1 MAGKGKTALTR
12 RDATRLKAYLA
23 ELESLESR
31 EPEWFT
37 PETGAEIADY
47 YDEHGEVPAKYR
59 DRVATS
65 EVVDDETGETFT
77 AFYDVVYEAWN
88 KEVVELQAKY
98 RDTVLKALRYALES
112 GEATEDT
119 AQVGALLEKL
129 IANVERTTRAAGGD
143 AGDLFAQAY
152 LPMLNGALSTD
163 LMQLVTKGMTA
174 DTFTKTATFTT
185 RDGHKISIENF
196 DKLQAALG
204 TPAKKLFDTAVSYLT
219 DTNFYRAGRDSI
231 TPTVEIPLVEYG
243 EACGYDLTPRV
254 MPTDE
259 EQKEENERARGRVK
273 DFKRDVR
280 ANLKDLSSILW
291 TGEETKGRNRGD
303 YKEMRIVSSH
313 SIRDGVIRINFDI
326 DAAAYLMNAY
336 MMQLPTALLSIDNRN
351 PNAYAIGRKLAF
363 HNSNDQNRAKGT
375 ESTLSVEKL
384 LLSAPNIPGY
394 DELMD
399 SGQRNWKLR
408 IKKPLEAALEA
419 NRDVGVIS
427 RWEYRARK
435 TGETYTAE
443 TAQKLTWAQ
452 YSRLLVDFC
461 MVDAPEQ
468 TERREAIAA
477 AKAAAKA
484 QKAADKE
491 KTRRKRGRPRK
502 KRGGS

>member
-1 MAGKGKTALTR
+1 MTTKEKPALTR
-12 RDATRLKAYLA
+12 VDVTRLKAYLT
-23 ELESLESR
+23 ELERLEST

-37 PETGAEIADY
+37 LETGEEISNY
-47 YDEHGEVPAKYR
+47 YDEHGEIPAEYR

-65 EVVDDETGETFT
+65 EVVDEETGETFT
-77 AFYDVVYEAWN
+77 AFYDIAYEEWS
-88 KEVVELQAKY
+88 KELAELQARY
-98 RDTVLKALRYALES
+98 RDTVLKALRYALDS
-112 GEATEDT
+112 GEATEST

-129 IANVERTTRAAGGD
+129 IANVERTTRAAGGE
-143 AGDLFAQAY
+143 AGDLFTQAY

-163 LMQLVTKGMTA
+163 LMQLVTRGMKA
-174 DTFTKTATFTT
+174 DTFTRTATFTT

-219 DTNFYRAGRDSI
+219 DTNFYRAGRDHI

-243 EACGYDLTPRV
+243 EACGYELTPRV
-254 MPTDE
+254 MATDE
-259 EQKEENERARGRVK
+259 EQKEENERARQRVK
-273 DFKRDVR
+273 DFKKDVR
-280 ANLKDLSSILW
+280 ANLRDLSSILW

-313 SIRDGVIRINFDI
+313 SIRDGVIRINFDV
-326 DAAAYLMNAY
+326 DAAAYLINAY
-336 MMQLPTALLSIDNRN
+336 VMQLPTALLSIDNRN

-384 LLSAPNIPGY
+384 LLSAPNIPTY
-394 DELMD
+394 DEMLEG
-399 SGQRNWKLR
+399 GQRNWKLR

-419 NRDVGVIS
+419 NVEVGVIS

-443 TAQKLTWAQ
+443 TAQRLTWTQ
-452 YSRLLVDFC
+452 YSRLMVDFA

-468 TERREAIAA
+468 TERRAAIAE
-477 AKAAAKA
+477 AKR

-502 KRGGS
+502 NEGGVSDT